1 MKVEWKD
8 NRASVGQLELRVR
21 QVRSSGEWCADAWVS
36 LRRLSSEPGFE
47 SDAEARDWCE
57 RFAKAFAAPI
67 ADAARVEGA
76 VAEREACARE
86 ADRFATIAS
95 GNDPDEDDYQRGAMN
110 CAQSLAGR
118 IRARSNTAT

>member
-67 ADAARVEGA
+67 ADAARAEGA
-76 VAEREACARE
+76 AAEREACAMIADDAEDSARRSGCPAE
-86 ADRFATIAS
+86 AYEAARIA
-95 GNDPDEDDYQRGAMN
+95 A
-110 CAQSLAGR
+110 A
-118 IRARSNTAT
+118 IRARSNTTT